1 MDEFIT
7 TSIARDTQFIMNLPD
22 ELKESIRDYTYAST
36 EVNTTLRTGISRGQ
50 KYDTII
56 RNIDEI
62 FRIVERIKFPITL
75 YRGIGEEGHAQTDNA
90 FISATYSLEASR
102 NFSDSDCC
110 ICVINV
116 STGSKVL
123 FLENIA
129 QNRNEREVL
138 IDRGG
143 TFAVTAVNRQTR
155 PRQIHLT
162 YLPPSSVVS
171 HSLAQ
176 VVATAVDQTTIVDSI
191 IARNPKSAILEYIE
205 LEIDPY
211 DTINED
217 YKSFTHEDINR
228 ELAQY
233 IIDIILKS

>member
-22 ELKESIRDYTYAST
+22 ELKKSITEYTYAST
-36 EVNTTLRTGISRGQ
+36 EVNTTLRTRISRGQ

-56 RNIDEI
+56 RNIDAI
-62 FRIVERIKFPITL
+62 FRMVDPIKSQLLL
-75 YRGIGEEGHAQTDNA
+75 YRGIDNEGHAHTDNA
-90 FISATYSLEASR
+90 FISATYSLDASR
-102 NFSDSDCC
+102 NFSDPDCC

-116 STGSKVL
+116 SAGSKLL

-129 QNRNEREVL
+129 QNSNEREVL

-143 TFAVTAVNRQTR
+143 TFAVTAVNRQTI

-176 VVATAVDQTTIVDSI
+176 VVTAVDQTTIVNSI
-191 IARNPKSAILEYIE
+191 ITRNPKSAIEDYIE
-205 LEIDPY
+205 LGIDPY
-211 DTINED
+211 HTINAD
-217 YKSFTHEDINR
+217 YKSFTGTDISR
-228 ELAQY
+228 ELAQN
-233 IIDIILKS
+233 IIHIILNS